1 MRAFAVEPRDLASR
15 GGAQFGS
22 IRQPE
27 RLDREVDAPA
37 RDEVELRRKRP
48 PALDPAGGEVVRHPH
63 LREIERKQILAAVER
78 DNPSLEAESAPRSFD
93 LGPRAGE
100 ALHFALRSRN
110 RSLRDGR
117 QVLEIRR
124 LENEHPVPEVRAD
137 ADQLAGLQRSDVRAL
152 QWLSAVDEPGGPRV
166 RPEKHRSV
174 GAGSEKGLE
183 GRLVTAGEKPDLHGH
198 APPRRAHLFASRTF
212 AAILFDTIPGMK
224 GTTRAALVTGGTRGI
239 GFAVARA
246 LAEEGLAVAV
256 SGRSE
261 ESVRAAVE
269 RLGRLLP
276 SARFAGR
283 AADARS
289 EAAQRALVQFV
300 AETFGRLDVL
310 VNNAGIGEFD
320 SIENLDPE
328 RFRAVVETNLFGPYY
343 ATHFAIPLMKRR
355 GGGFIVNIAS
365 LAGIN
370 AFAGGSAYNA
380 SKFGLLGFSDATML
394 DLRHQGI
401 RVAAILPGSV
411 ATEFGH
417 SHGDRDH
424 TWMLSSDDVAR
435 AVVDVIRFPD
445 RAIASRIDLR
455 PSRPPKR

>member
-1 MRAFAVEPRDLASR
+1 
-15 GGAQFGS
+15 
-22 IRQPE
+22 
-27 RLDREVDAPA
+27 
-37 RDEVELRRKRP
+37 
-48 PALDPAGGEVVRHPH
+48 
-63 LREIERKQILAAVER
+63 
-78 DNPSLEAESAPRSFD
+78 
-93 LGPRAGE
+93 
-100 ALHFALRSRN
+100 
-110 RSLRDGR
+110 
-117 QVLEIRR
+117 
-124 LENEHPVPEVRAD
+124 
-137 ADQLAGLQRSDVRAL
+137 
-152 QWLSAVDEPGGPRV
+152 
-166 RPEKHRSV
+166 
-174 GAGSEKGLE
+174 
-183 GRLVTAGEKPDLHGH
+183 
-198 APPRRAHLFASRTF
+198 
-212 AAILFDTIPGMK
+212 MK